1 MSNAFRKLLTQIHN
15 CKECS
20 AALPCPPKPVFRLG
34 SVKASILIIGQAPG
48 MKAHLSATPW
58 NDPSGD
64 RLRDWMGVTKEQ
76 FSDITKVAI
85 MPMGF
90 CYPGT
95 GKSGD
100 LPPRPEC
107 APLWHDQVLKH
118 LPNIKL
124 TLLIGR
130 YAQEYYLGNRR
141 KETLGD
147 TVKNWREYL
156 KDGYLPLVHPSPR
169 NQIWLKKNPWF
180 EKEIVPNFR
189 KSVARLTRE

>member
-1 MSNAFRKLLTQIHN
+1 MTLETLVAKIRK

-20 AALPCPPKPVFRLG
+20 AVLPCAPNPVFRLG
-34 SVKASILIIGQAPG
+34 SPDARILIIGQAPG
-48 MKAHLSATPW
+48 MKAHLSTTPW

-64 RLRDWMGVTKEQ
+64 RLRDWMGVSKEQ
-76 FSDITKVAI
+76 FSDVTKIAI

-90 CYPGT
+90 CFPGT

-130 YAQEYYLGNRR
+130 YAQEHYLGDRR
-141 KETLGD
+141 KETLSD
-147 TVKNWREYL
+147 TVKKWQEYL

-180 EKEIVPNFR
+180 KKEVVPNLQ
-189 KSVARLTRE
+189 KSVTRLMKG